1 MPIVERERGFFF
13 FTIEIFHIA
22 YLEHLWRGCWR
33 KTLDDD
39 AVSTDD
45 ELGKVP
51 LDIVSIF
58 A

>member
-1 MPIVERERGFFF
+1 MQIVERVREDFF
-13 FTIEIFHIA
+13 FTIEIFHVA

-39 AVSTDD
+39 AVSTDN